1 MSDSQTPAPR
11 RSTPRVPST
20 TLFNRL
26 VPIAI
31 GVMVVV
37 LLIVIVAVAVVFG
50 AGAGY

>member
-37 LLIVIVAVAVVFG
+37 LLIVIVAVVFG